1 MNRDTFPGTN
11 PCACT
16 SALADDIADR
26 IALAGHPAELDEV
39 VKGMWGHH
47 FAGALT
53 EAEVEALD
61 EAARARREAL
71 QEPRTETRPLIHR
84 KRDVGRERALAA
96 KRGAKRA
103 IRATKRAAEWRKDL
117 HRAHGY
123 LRSRAGEEE
132 GRALDAE
139 LEQRL
144 AEGPD
149 FARYRGG
156 SDFRDAPVLH
166 LDRNAIAKIKTACHA
181 LDAAEWKDRAKGK
194 HGGATP
200 ARCVLEALLWLS
212 RPGKGLCLSYEAI
225 AEAAHYCRRTIA
237 DALQRLKRLGL
248 ITIHRRLKRIKTAL
262 GFKVVQDWNAYE
274 LHPPGVRLGPLFEG
288 LRSECK
294 TCAAKEPL
302 FHFKSEKESV
312 PPPWGVPDGVFS
324 YEEAT

>member
-1 MNRDTFPGTN
+1 MDRNDTFPGTN
-11 PCACT
+11 PRACT

-26 IALAGHPAELDEV
+26 IALAGHPAVIDDLVKEV
-39 VKGMWGHH
+39 WGHH

-53 EAEVEALD
+53 ENEVEGLD
-61 EAARARREAL
+61 EAARTRREAL
-71 QEPRTETRPLIHR
+71 QARPKPR
-84 KRDVGRERALAA
+84 RDIGRERALAA
-96 KRGAKRA
+96 RRGAKRA

-181 LDAAEWKDRAKGK
+181 LDTAEWKDRAKGK

-212 RPGKGLCLSYEAI
+212 RPGKGLCLPYEAI

-262 GFKVVQDWNAYE
+262 GFKVVQGWNAYE
-274 LHPPGVRLGPLFEG
+274 LHPPGARLGPLFEG

-302 FHFKSEKESV
+302 FHSKSKKESE
-312 PPPWGVPDGVFS
+312 PPPWGVPDGVVS
-324 YEEAT
+324 YEEVT

>member
-1 MNRDTFPGTN
+1 MDRNDTFPGMN
-11 PCACT
+11 P
-16 SALADDIADR
+16 LADNLSDQIG
-26 IALAGHPAELDEV
+26 LAGHPAELDEII
-39 VKGMWGHH
+39 KNMWVDHTHGL
-47 FAGALT
+47 LT
-53 EAEVEALD
+53 EDEAEALD
-61 EAARARREAL
+61 EAARTRREAI
-71 QEPRTETRPLIHR
+71 QARPKPR
-84 KRDVGRERALAA
+84 RDIGRERALAA

-103 IRATKRAAEWRKDL
+103 IRTTKRAAEWRKDL

-123 LRSRAGEEE
+123 LRSKAGEEE

-166 LDRNAIAKIKTACHA
+166 LDRNAIARIKTACHA

-212 RPGKGLCLSYEAI
+212 RPGKGLCLPYEAI

-274 LHPPGVRLGPLFEG
+274 LHPPGTRLGPLFEG

-302 FHFKSEKESV
+302 FHSKSEKESV
-312 PPPWGVPDGVFS
+312 PPPWGVPDGVYS
-324 YEEAT
+324 CEETI

>member
-1 MNRDTFPGTN
+1 MNRDIPGTN
-11 PCACT
+11 PY
-16 SALADDIADR
+16 ADDIADR
-26 IALAGHPAELDEV
+26 IAIASPAELDEIIRDA
-39 VKGMWGHH
+39 WCGHTH
-47 FAGALT
+47 GLLS
-53 EAEVEALD
+53 ESDMEVID
-61 EAARARREAL
+61 EAALARREAL
-71 QEPRTETRPLIHR
+71 RPRSKSR
-84 KRDVGRERALAA
+84 RDIGRERALAA

-132 GRALDAE
+132 GKALDAE
-139 LEQRL
+139 LERQL
-144 AEGPD
+144 AAGPD
-149 FARYRGG
+149 FARYHGG
-156 SDFRDAPVLH
+156 SDFRDAPILH
-166 LDRNAIAKIKTACHA
+166 LDRNAIAKIKVAAHA
-181 LDAAEWKDRAKGK
+181 IDTAEWKDRAKGK

-212 RPGKGLCLSYEAI
+212 RPGKGLCLPYEAI

-274 LHPPGVRLGPLFEG
+274 LHPPGTRPGPLFEG

-302 FHFKSEKESV
+302 FHSKSGKESE

-324 YEEAT
+324 LEEVT

>member
-1 MNRDTFPGTN
+1 MDRNDTFPGMN
-11 PCACT
+11 P
-16 SALADDIADR
+16 LADNLSDQIG
-26 IALAGHPAELDEV
+26 LAGHPAELDEII
-39 VKGMWGHH
+39 KNMWVDHTHGL
-47 FAGALT
+47 LT
-53 EAEVEALD
+53 EDEAEALD
-61 EAARARREAL
+61 EAARTRREAI
-71 QEPRTETRPLIHR
+71 QARPKPR
-84 KRDVGRERALAA
+84 RDIGRERALAA

-103 IRATKRAAEWRKDL
+103 IRTTKRAAEWRKDL

-123 LRSRAGEEE
+123 LRSKAGEEE

-166 LDRNAIAKIKTACHA
+166 LDRNAIARIKTACHA

-212 RPGKGLCLSYEAI
+212 RPGKGLCLPYEAI

-274 LHPPGVRLGPLFEG
+274 LHPPGT
-288 LRSECK
+288 S
-294 TCAAKEPL
+294 A
-302 FHFKSEKESV
+302 
-312 PPPWGVPDGVFS
+312 
-324 YEEAT
+324 

>member
-1 MNRDTFPGTN
+1 MYRNDVPGN
-11 PCACT
+11 GRAFACST
-16 SALADDIADR
+16 ADDIADR
-26 IALAGHPAELDEV
+26 IALAVHPAEIDDLVKEV
-39 VKGMWGHH
+39 WGHH

-53 EAEVEALD
+53 ENEVEVLD
-61 EAARARREAL
+61 EAARTRREAI
-71 QEPRTETRPLIHR
+71 QARPKPR
-84 KRDVGRERALAA
+84 RDIGRERALAA

-212 RPGKGLCLSYEAI
+212 RPGKGLCLPYEAI
-225 AEAAHYCRRTIA
+225 AETAHYCRRTIA

-274 LHPPGVRLGPLFEG
+274 LHPPGTRLGPLFEG

-302 FHFKSEKESV
+302 FHSKSEKESV

-324 YEEAT
+324 CEGVI

>member
-1 MNRDTFPGTN
+1 MHV
-11 PCACT
+11 
-16 SALADDIADR
+16 DDIADR
-26 IALAGHPAELDEV
+26 IAIARPDELDWIIRD
-39 VKGMWGHH
+39 MWADHTSGL
-47 FAGALT
+47 LT
-53 EAEVEALD
+53 ETEMEALD
-61 EAARARREAL
+61 EAARTRREAI
-71 QEPRTETRPLIHR
+71 QARPKPR
-84 KRDVGRERALAA
+84 RDIGRERALAA

-103 IRATKRAAEWRKDL
+103 IRTTKRAAEWRKDL

-123 LRSRAGEEE
+123 LRSKAGEEE

-166 LDRNAIAKIKTACHA
+166 LDRNAIARIKTACHA

-212 RPGKGLCLSYEAI
+212 RPGKGLCLPYEAI

-274 LHPPGVRLGPLFEG
+274 LHPPGTRLGPLFEG

-294 TCAAKEPL
+294 TCAAKEPS
-302 FHFKSEKESV
+302 FYSKSEKRSG
-312 PPPWGVPDGVFS
+312 PPPWGIPDGVYS
-324 YEEAT
+324 CEAVP